1 MAKRK
6 AWWKVGTTLS
16 ILLLLAFFSLH
27 ERRPAVTIAV
37 GDWPREN
44 TARRRVYE
52 DYAAQIRKKQNIII
66 EPDEWAYSINS
77 FLPKAAVG
85 KLPTIYNTWFTEVQK
100 IINAGYA
107 VDITTALQERGWDR
121 ALNPMVAK
129 IIMRDGKFYGFPRDA
144 YLMGLMCNLKLFRAA
159 GLVDA
164 NGRPLLPQTYEELIR
179 TAQIIKE
186 KTGAAGFLIETN
198 GNGGGWH
205 FMNIAWSYGAEFERE
220 VDGRWR
226 AVFNSPE
233 AVAALQLIKDLRW
246 KYDVLPGHTL
256 IDWAKAQELIATDQ
270 CAMKF
275 EAGFDHNGFDY
286 VIDHYHMAK
295 EDIAM
300 TSVPAGPK
308 GRVALMGGNIYMF
321 APNST
326 ADQLEAALEWL
337 RLLGMSPDVS
347 AEGLRYIEDSYRNDF
362 NNGYVVGNVG
372 VPVWTDPAFLAANE
386 AIRTKYVNVNPE
398 YFAGYINRPTVT
410 IRLEEPFYCQELYA
424 ILDGVI
430 QTVITDPQ
438 ADPQL
443 LLDQAVD
450 QFQREYLDKLGR

>member
-1 MAKRK
+1 MGVVLIILIGLA
-6 AWWKVGTTLS
+6 LS
-16 ILLLLAFFSLH
+16 SLY
-27 ERRPAVTIAV
+27 ERRPAVTISV

-44 TARRRVYE
+44 TARRQVYE
-52 DYAAQIRKKQNIII
+52 DYAALIRKKHNIVI

-85 KLPTIYNTWFTEVQK
+85 KLPTIYNTWYTEVQK

-107 VDITTALQERGWDR
+107 VDITSALQERGWDR
-121 ALNPMVAK
+121 AINPMVAT
-129 IIMRDGKFYGFPRDA
+129 IIMRDGKYYGFPRDA

-159 GLVDA
+159 GLVDG
-164 NGRPLLPQTYEELIR
+164 NGLPLLPQTYPELVR
-179 TAQIIKE
+179 MAQVIKE
-186 KTGAAGFLIETN
+186 RTGAAGFLIETN

-205 FMNIAWSYGAEFERE
+205 FMNIAWSYGAEFERK
-220 VDGRWR
+220 VNGQWR

-246 KYDVLPGHTL
+246 QYEVLPDHTL
-256 IDWAKAQELIATDQ
+256 IDWTKAQELIATDQ

-286 VIDHYHMAK
+286 VIDHYNMPR

-300 TSVPAGPK
+300 ASVPAGPK
-308 GRVALMGGNIYMF
+308 GRVALLGGNIYMF

-326 ADQLEAALEWL
+326 AEQINAALEWL

-347 AEGLRYIEDSYRNDF
+347 ADGLRYIEDSYRNDF
-362 NNGYVVGNVG
+362 KNGYVVGNVG
-372 VPVWTDPAFLAANE
+372 VPVWTDPDFLAANE
-386 AIRTKYVNVNPE
+386 KIRAKYINVNLD
-398 YFAGYINRPTVT
+398 YFQSYINGPQVT
-410 IRLEEPFYCQELYA
+410 MRLEEPFYCQELYA

-438 ADPQL
+438 ADPEV
-443 LLDQAVD
+443 LLDQAAD
-450 QFQREYLDKLGR
+450 KFQREYLDKLSR